1 MKVFYL
7 RLHCKTY
14 CRQFNTNIQMNSFGD
29 GKKNKNQAR
38 FIYEAICSL
47 LVPQNELLSEKRS
60 VPHQSEQAKVAVG
73 EGGCLQ
79 IEQGQTRFCLG
90 YIQIQQRFW
99 RLTEAVQFTMSRRAQ
114 ICRWTETVTKYKD
127 GFCPKRIVCIV
138 TMSWKQLQ
146 SVQAT
151 REDESQHWKKI
162 TMETLTCCSKKQ

>member
-29 GKKNKNQAR
+29 RKKNKNQAR

-47 LVPQNELLSEKRS
+47 LVPQNELLSEERS

-90 YIQIQQRFW
+90 YIQIQQRF
-99 RLTEAVQFTMSRRAQ
+99 
-114 ICRWTETVTKYKD
+114 
-127 GFCPKRIVCIV
+127 
-138 TMSWKQLQ
+138 
-146 SVQAT
+146 
-151 REDESQHWKKI
+151 
-162 TMETLTCCSKKQ
+162 